1 MSDDDDKD
9 DKLEKLLVQR
19 KALDER
25 IRKEQNRKNA
35 IKRKADTRRKVLAG
49 AAVLDE
55 SEHNAKYKTALYGLL
70 ERFLTREDDR
80 ALFGFEP
87 LPASPEQAK
96 QKAAAQSS
104 NQTTLDDKTETDSGK
119 N

>member
-1 MSDDDDKD
+1 MDNDKGE
-9 DKLEKLLVQR
+9 KLEKLLAQR

-25 IRKEQNRKNA
+25 IKKEQNRQNA
-35 IKRKADTRRKVLAG
+35 IKRKADTRRKILAG

-70 ERFLTREDDR
+70 ERFLTRDDDR

-87 LPASPEQAK
+87 LPVSPEQAK
-96 QKAAAQSS
+96 QKAAAQSN
-104 NQTTLDDKTETDSGK
+104 NQTALNDETKTDNGK